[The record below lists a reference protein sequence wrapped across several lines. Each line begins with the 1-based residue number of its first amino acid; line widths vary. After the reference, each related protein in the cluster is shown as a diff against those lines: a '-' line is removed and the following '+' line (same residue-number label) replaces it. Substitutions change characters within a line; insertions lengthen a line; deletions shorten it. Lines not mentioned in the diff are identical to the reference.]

1 MCDCTKMT
9 ISPKM
14 WSSFSVESAVL
25 GIIEVIKTGASGS
38 VWKVADDEPAQDISQ
53 HVKKGFTVFS
63 SVVKK

>member
-1 MCDCTKMT
+1 M
-9 ISPKM
+9 
-14 WSSFSVESAVL
+14 ESAVL
-25 GIIEVIKTGASGS
+25 GIIAVIKTGASGS